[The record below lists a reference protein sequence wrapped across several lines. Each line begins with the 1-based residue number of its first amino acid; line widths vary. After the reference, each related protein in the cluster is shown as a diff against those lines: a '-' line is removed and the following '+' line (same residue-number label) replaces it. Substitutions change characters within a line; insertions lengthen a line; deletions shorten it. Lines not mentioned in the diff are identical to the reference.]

1 MRPCSDTASD
11 TSTSE
16 SSRKFTNG
24 TDSSSSVRTEE
35 IVDMMQNLDL
45 DSATN
50 EQAEVTRKHH
60 RKTGS
65 SSSVTFSTIEI
76 RSFPMILGDNP
87 ACDPK
92 GPPLSIDWDPINTRT
107 LSVDRYEKW
116 KEGLGC
122 QHRRPDELKI
132 GGFFRLRILRTT
144 GDYNNGEIVIRMNE
158 MDKIRNERK
167 RSIQRLAWGLR
178 FKGIFSKPKKHHKRR
193 EDIAICRGRL
203 NSPIKAEY
211 DENCDPLDNY

>member
-1 MRPCSDTASD
+1 MIPYSDAASD

-16 SSRKFTNG
+16 SSRNCTSG
-24 TDSSSSVRTEE
+24 ADSSSARTEE

-45 DSATN
+45 DSATS
-50 EQAEVTRKHH
+50 EQAKVTRKHH

-87 ACDPK
+87 ACDPN
-92 GPPLSIDWDPINTRT
+92 GPPLTIDWDPINSRT

-116 KEGLGC
+116 KVGLGR

-132 GGFFRLRILRTT
+132 GGFFRLKILRTT

-167 RSIQRLAWGLR
+167 RSIQRFAWGLR
-178 FKGIFSKPKKHHKRR
+178 FKGVFSKPKKHQKR
-193 EDIAICRGRL
+193 EDIAIRRGRL
-203 NSPIKAEY
+203 NGPIKAEY
-211 DENCDPLDNY
+211 DEDYDPLDNY